1 MSKCLASVF
10 VFAALLL
17 AGAARAD
24 TTLVIGLAADP
35 TGLDPEAVT
44 NNTSNYIMGTI
55 YDSLIRYKS
64 GTAEPAPGIAERWE
78 VSADGRTYT
87 FHLRHGVRFQDGTP
101 IDANAVI
108 WNVDRLLNKNNPQY
122 IYNTGTVE
130 GHIADTFGDLAGY
143 RAIGDDTVEYTF
155 KQPVA
160 PFLNSIAMDGNG
172 LVSPAAA
179 AKWGKDYRNH
189 PVGSG
194 PFAFREYRA
203 RDQVI
208 LDANPDYWNGKP
220 KVDHLVF
227 KEYPEPQAAVLAL
240 KRGEMQILC
249 DVSTQSI
256 PAIRSDP
263 NLELLTQPGLTASG
277 VALPVEVPP
286 FDDKRV
292 RQALNYA
299 VDKEALNKGL
309 FQGLAVTMTSPLPYG
324 IWAFDDSLK
333 GYPYDPE
340 KAKQLL
346 AEAGVKDLK
355 VEFLTYN
362 SPRGYN
368 PVGAALAVAIQ
379 GYMKKIGVDVE
390 VRQMEVGAF
399 ISTVRAGT
407 YKGWTLQGWTTT
419 NGDPDN
425 FLGELFDGRAIP
437 IYNWSHYHNPTV
449 DGLVAEALVAT
460 DRTKRAAIY
469 QKAQRIVLDDAP
481 WVFINSTT
489 QIRAIRKSVKGLRL
503 NPLQM
508 FYDMQEVSLQP

>member
-1 MSKCLASVF
+1 MSKCFASVF
-10 VFAALLL
+10 VFATLLL

-24 TTLVIGLAADP
+24 TTLVIDLAADP

-44 NNTSNYIMGTI
+44 NNTSNFIMGTI
-55 YDSLIRYKS
+55 YDSLIRYKP
-64 GTAEPAPGIAERWE
+64 GTAEPAPGVAERWE

-87 FHLRHGVRFQDGTP
+87 FHLRHGIRFQDGTP
-101 IDANAVI
+101 LDASAVI
-108 WNVDRLLNKNNPQY
+108 WNVDRLLNKNNPQF

-130 GHIADTFGDLAGY
+130 GHIDDTFGGLTGY
-143 RAIGDDTVEYTF
+143 RAIGDDTVEYSF
-155 KQPVA
+155 KEPVA
-160 PFLNSIAMDGNG
+160 PFLNSIAMEGNG
-172 LVSPAAA
+172 LVGPAAA

-194 PFAFREYRA
+194 PFVFREHRA

-208 LDANPDYWNGKP
+208 LDANPDYWNGRP

-249 DVSTQSI
+249 DVSTQSV

-277 VALPVEVPP
+277 VALPVDVPP
-286 FDDKRV
+286 FNDKRV

-309 FQGLAVTMTSPLPYG
+309 FQGLAVTMTSPLPNG
-324 IWAFDDSLK
+324 IFGFDASLK

-346 AEAGVKDLK
+346 ADAGVKDLK

-379 GYMKKIGVDVE
+379 GYLKKIGVDVE

-425 FLGELFDGRAIP
+425 FIGELFGGRAIP
-437 IYNWSHYHNPTV
+437 IHNWSHYHDPTV
-449 DGLVAEALVAT
+449 DRLIAEAVAAT
-460 DRTKRAAIY
+460 DRTQRAAIY
-469 QKAQRIVLDDAP
+469 QEAQRKVLEDAP
-481 WVFINSTT
+481 WLFINSTT

-508 FYDMQEVSLQP
+508 FYGIEEVSLQP

>member
-1 MSKCLASVF
+1 
-10 VFAALLL
+10 
-17 AGAARAD
+17 
-24 TTLVIGLAADP
+24 
-35 TGLDPEAVT
+35 
-44 NNTSNYIMGTI
+44 
-55 YDSLIRYKS
+55 
-64 GTAEPAPGIAERWE
+64 
-78 VSADGRTYT
+78 
-87 FHLRHGVRFQDGTP
+87 
-101 IDANAVI
+101 
-108 WNVDRLLNKNNPQY
+108 
-122 IYNTGTVE
+122 
-130 GHIADTFGDLAGY
+130 
-143 RAIGDDTVEYTF
+143 
-155 KQPVA
+155 VA
-160 PFLNSIAMDGNG
+160 PFLNSIAMEGNG

-194 PFAFREYRA
+194 PFVFREYRA

-208 LDANPDYWNGKP
+208 LDANPEYWNGRP
-220 KVDHLVF
+220 KVDRLVF

-263 NLELLTQPGLTASG
+263 NLELLTQSGLTASG
-277 VALPVEVPP
+277 VALPVDVPP
-286 FDDKRV
+286 FNDKRV

-309 FQGLAVTMTSPLPYG
+309 FQGLAVTMTSPLPNG
-324 IWAFDDSLK
+324 IFAFDGSLK

-346 AEAGVKDLK
+346 ADAGVKDLK

-379 GYMKKIGVDVE
+379 GYLKKIGVEVE

-425 FLGELFDGRAIP
+425 FIGELFGGRAIP
-437 IYNWSHYHNPTV
+437 IHNWSHYHDPDV
-449 DGLVAEALVAT
+449 DRLIAEGVAAT
-460 DRTKRAAIY
+460 DRTQRAAIY
-469 QKAQRIVLDDAP
+469 QQAQRRVLEDAP
-481 WVFINSTT
+481 WLFINSTT
-489 QIRAIRKSVKGLRL
+489 QIRAIRKNVRGLRL

-508 FYDMQEVSLQP
+508 FFGIEEVSLQP